1 MPLTSESVISFGNG
15 NGFQAGPT
23 ACQSGG
29 RAYYLRLERMPRAM
43 EDLLLYVTNGV
54 FMGTSYA
61 LVALGVTLIVG
72 IMGIIN
78 FAHGEFYVLAG
89 YFSALFARGVGLDP
103 VSSMLVAVVLVF
115 LVGLVVERILIR
127 PTYGEEMYSL
137 IITFILYIILQNAYL
152 VIFGPFPSK
161 PPSWVSGATN
171 LFGMF
176 YYGNQRLA
184 SFAAAALVIA
194 VFMIVMHKTWLG
206 RVIRSVAMDREMA
219 AMLGVNTA
227 RVNML
232 SFGLGC
238 VLAAC
243 AGVILAPVFPITPTV
258 GVGISLTAFV
268 VMILGGL
275 GSLTGCIVGGLLL
288 GIVENLGVA
297 YLSSGYKHLFGFVI
311 LILVLFFRPTGL
323 FGQKQL

>member
-1 MPLTSESVISFGNG
+1 
-15 NGFQAGPT
+15 
-23 ACQSGG
+23 
-29 RAYYLRLERMPRAM
+29 M
-43 EDLLLYVTNGV
+43 EDLLLYLTNGV
-54 FMGTSYA
+54 VMGTTYA
-61 LVALGVTLIVG
+61 LAALGVTLIVG

-89 YFSALFARGVGLDP
+89 YFSALFAQQAGLDP
-103 VSSMLVAVVLVF
+103 ITSMLLAVVLVF
-115 LVGLVVERILIR
+115 LVGLVIERFLIR

-137 IITFILYIILQNAYL
+137 IITFILYIILQNIYL
-152 VIFGPFPSK
+152 VIFGPFPNK
-161 PPSWVSGATN
+161 PPNWVNGASN
-171 LFGMF
+171 LFGLF
-176 YYGNQRLA
+176 FYGNQRLA
-184 SFAAAALVIA
+184 SFVAAATVIAIFMLVIN
-194 VFMIVMHKTWLG
+194 KTWLG
-206 RVIRSVAMDREMA
+206 RIIRSVATDSEMA
-219 AMLGVNTA
+219 SMLGVNTA
-227 RVNML
+227 RVNMF

-243 AGVILAPVFPITPTV
+243 AGVILTPVFPVTPTV

-268 VMILGGL
+268 VIILGGL
-275 GSLTGCIVGGLLL
+275 GSFTGCILGGVLL

>member
-1 MPLTSESVISFGNG
+1 
-15 NGFQAGPT
+15 
-23 ACQSGG
+23 
-29 RAYYLRLERMPRAM
+29 M
-43 EDLLLYVTNGV
+43 EDLLLYLTNGV
-54 FMGTSYA
+54 VMGTTYA
-61 LVALGVTLIVG
+61 LAALGVTLIVG

-78 FAHGEFYVLAG
+78 FAHGELYVLAG
-89 YFSALFARGVGLDP
+89 YFSALLVQQAGLNPFA
-103 VSSMLVAVVLVF
+103 SMLLAVVLVF
-115 LVGLVVERILIR
+115 FVGLVIERILIR

-137 IITFILYIILQNAYL
+137 IITFILYIIFQNAFL
-152 VIFGPFPSK
+152 VIFGPYPNK
-161 PPSWVSGATN
+161 PPNWVNGASN
-171 LFGMF
+171 LFGLF
-176 YYGNQRLA
+176 FYGNQRLA
-184 SFAAAALVIA
+184 SFAAAAVVIALFMLVIN
-194 VFMIVMHKTWLG
+194 KTWLG

-238 VLAAC
+238 SLAAC
-243 AGVILAPVFPITPTV
+243 AGVILTPVFPVTPTV

-275 GSLTGCIVGGLLL
+275 GSFSGCILGGLLL
-288 GIVENLGVA
+288 GIVENLGVG

>member
-1 MPLTSESVISFGNG
+1 
-15 NGFQAGPT
+15 
-23 ACQSGG
+23 
-29 RAYYLRLERMPRAM
+29 M
-43 EDLLLYVTNGV
+43 EDLLLYLTNGV
-54 FMGTSYA
+54 VMGTTYA
-61 LVALGVTLIVG
+61 LAALGVTLIVG
-72 IMGIIN
+72 IMGVIN

-89 YFSALFARGVGLDP
+89 YFSAIFSQQAGLNPFA
-103 VSSMLVAVVLVF
+103 SMLVAVVLVF
-115 LVGLVVERILIR
+115 FVGLLIERVLIR
-127 PTYGEEMYSL
+127 PTYGEELYSL

-152 VIFGPFPSK
+152 VIFGPYPNK
-161 PPSWVSGATN
+161 PPNWVNGASN
-171 LFGMF
+171 LFGLF
-176 YYGNQRLA
+176 FYGNQRLA
-184 SFAAAALVIA
+184 SFAAAAAVIA
-194 VFMIVMHKTWLG
+194 VFMVVINKTWLG

-219 AMLGVNTA
+219 SILGVNTT

-238 VLAAC
+238 TLAAC
-243 AGVILAPVFPITPTV
+243 AGVILTPVFPVTPTV

-275 GSLTGCIVGGLLL
+275 GSFTGCIVGGLLL
-288 GIVENLGVA
+288 GIAENIGVG

>member
-1 MPLTSESVISFGNG
+1 L
-15 NGFQAGPT
+15 
-23 ACQSGG
+23 
-29 RAYYLRLERMPRAM
+29 
-43 EDLLLYVTNGV
+43 EDLLLYLTNGV
-54 FMGTSYA
+54 FMGSTYA

-72 IMGIIN
+72 IMGVIN
-78 FAHGEFYVLAG
+78 FAHGELYVLAG
-89 YFSALFARGVGLDP
+89 YFSALCSQALGFDP
-103 VSSMLVAVVLVF
+103 LSSMVVAVVLVF
-115 LVGLVVERILIR
+115 FFGLVIERILIR
-127 PTYGEEMYSL
+127 PTYGQEMYSL

-152 VIFGPFPSK
+152 VVFGPYPNK
-161 PPSWVSGATN
+161 PPNWVNGASDILG
-171 LFGMF
+171 LFS
-176 YYGNQRLA
+176 YSNQRLA
-184 SFAAAALVIA
+184 SFAAAAAVIA
-194 VFMIVMHKTWLG
+194 VFMVVMRKTWFG

-219 AMLGVNTA
+219 SLLGVNPE

-243 AGVILAPVFPITPTV
+243 AGVILTPVFPVTPTV

-297 YLSSGYKHLFGFVI
+297 YISSGYKSLFGFLI

-323 FGQKQL
+323 FGQKRL